1 MFSVLPAI
9 VSALFLGYGLYV
21 VAEKGFNRV
30 STSFFVLC
38 VTTFFWQ
45 GLWAVLFQTHEPAT
59 ARILVKAGYLLILF
73 LPTSLYQFLAEISQR
88 KGERRLILLSY
99 GFAAVLGVFDIGTN
113 LFVDGYY
120 HYFFGYYPK
129 AGWLHP
135 LHVLQTVL
143 VVNRGL
149 YITFRQQQQAPQGR
163 KQQLRLCLASVLI
176 YFFAAVDYLCN
187 YGVEFYPPGVVF
199 IAISLGL
206 IAVAVTRYDLM
217 SPATVAAT
225 VAHEMR
231 TPLASIRMQAEALEQ
246 FLPDLQKGYELA
258 VAHGLCE
265 PAFHPAASKRL
276 ADLSR
281 GISHQVD
288 RSNAVI
294 DMMLASARMEQIDTA
309 SFAVY
314 SAADCIAEALETYP
328 FGKGERGRVGVVIA
342 GDFHFH
348 GSNSLFIYVIFN
360 LLKNS
365 LYALKAADKGDIKII
380 VSGGA
385 ERHTVTFTDTGSGIP
400 AATVPKIFDAFF
412 TTKKSGGAGIGLA
425 FCKRVI
431 ASFGGEMRCESVEG
445 EYTTFTLEL
454 PALPAAANG
463 SGPVRTGAAWRR
475 PAAASS

>member
-1 MFSVLPAI
+1 
-9 VSALFLGYGLYV
+9 
-21 VAEKGFNRV
+21 
-30 STSFFVLC
+30 
-38 VTTFFWQ
+38 
-45 GLWAVLFQTHEPAT
+45 
-59 ARILVKAGYLLILF
+59 
-73 LPTSLYQFLAEISQR
+73 
-88 KGERRLILLSY
+88 
-99 GFAAVLGVFDIGTN
+99 
-113 LFVDGYY
+113 
-120 HYFFGYYPK
+120 
-129 AGWLHP
+129 
-135 LHVLQTVL
+135 
-143 VVNRGL
+143 
-149 YITFRQQQQAPQGR
+149 
-163 KQQLRLCLASVLI
+163 
-176 YFFAAVDYLCN
+176 
-187 YGVEFYPPGVVF
+187 
-199 IAISLGL
+199 
-206 IAVAVTRYDLM
+206 M

-314 SAADCIAEALETYP
+314 SAADCVAEALETYP
-328 FGKGERGRVGVVIA
+328 FGKGERDRVSVAIA
-342 GDFHFH
+342 GDFPFH

-365 LYALKAADKGDIKII
+365 LYALKVAGKGDIRIT
-380 VSGGA
+380 VSAGSD
-385 ERHTVTFTDTGSGIP
+385 RHTVMFTDTGSGIP

-431 ASFGGEMRCESVEG
+431 ASFGGAMRCESVEG
-445 EYTTFTLEL
+445 EYTTFALEL
-454 PALPAAANG
+454 PALPAAAAG
-463 SGPVRTGAAWRR
+463 EGPARAGVAWRR
-475 PAAASS
+475 APAASS